1 MPRWTEFVLCL
12 FSCLLLQACQ
22 TTSPSPYQSSEEQ
35 ASGIAGS
42 VVNRQATPVPGAF
55 VYAYR
60 NPRSNLRGP
69 ADFEAMVDD
78 TGRYFLDLVEGN
90 YHLVARW
97 RKGGADVG
105 PPRAG
110 DFWALPDH
118 NPVTVNR
125 GSITH
130 ADFVLQGIAQP
141 RLLREGTRTSGET
154 GFTGLLLTAGARPV
168 AGAFVIANA
177 EPDFQHMPETTSPAV
192 GEDGRFTLYV
202 DRPGRWCLAARIR
215 TRGQPAQGELYGLL
229 EGENSCR
236 SVQTGE
242 IVDIGTITL
251 HPYRR

>member
-1 MPRWTEFVLCL
+1 MPRWIKIALCL
-12 FSCLLLQACQ
+12 CCCLLLHACQ
-22 TTSPSPYQSSEEQ
+22 TTPP
-35 ASGIAGS
+35 ASIHSNETEMTGVGGS
-42 VVNRQATPVPGAF
+42 VVNRQGAPVAGAF

-69 ADFEAMVDD
+69 ADFEAMADVA
-78 TGRYFLDLVEGN
+78 GRYFLDLVEGD

-110 DFWALPDH
+110 DSWALPDH
-118 NPVTVNR
+118 NPVSVTH
-125 GSITH
+125 GSVTYM
-130 ADFVLQGIAQP
+130 DFVLQGIAQP
-141 RLLREGTRTSGET
+141 MLMREGTLISGET
-154 GFTGLLLTAGARPV
+154 GFTGLLLSNSGNPV
-168 AGAFVIANA
+168 PGAFVIANS

-202 DRPGRWCLAARIR
+202 DRPGRWCLAARVR

-229 EGENSCR
+229 EGDNACR
-236 SVQTGE
+236 TVGLGE